1 MGQLEPDVGLSLV
14 FVIVQVWAAG
24 GNISEKVVFVVN
36 YINYINA
43 TEDRHKRSIMFTQ

>member
-36 YINYINA
+36 YINA
-43 TEDRHKRSIMFTQ
+43 TEVRHKRSIVFTQ